1 MERAKKALKS
11 VNVASY
17 TSAFESTVPMPSER
31 EIEKM
36 KDMMEDLKPKVHAI
50 KVLYKKLEEFLPM
63 REKTLK
69 LIEEAIEYLKSEHR
83 NVNIA
88 KVNSDTMRN
97 AQVTH

>member
-36 KDMMEDLKPKVHAI
+36 KDMMKDLKPKVNAI
-50 KVLYKKLEEFLPM
+50 KELYKKLEEFLPM
-63 REKTLK
+63 REKTLR
-69 LIEEAIEYLKSEHR
+69 IIAEAIVSLNLRHR
-83 NVNIA
+83 KVNIA
-88 KVNSDTMRN
+88 KVSSDTMLR
-97 AQVTH
+97 